1 MNAYRWRGID
11 PDTGTDYD
19 ADRFDRALEELYED
33 EDAQAEIASEFVEK
47 HGDLIGS
54 LLASNAGDAWTL
66 SAVAVLRKLAA
77 PMWDRMAKSKLE
89 EC

>member
-11 PDTGTDYD
+11 QDTGTDYD
-19 ADRFDRALEELYED
+19 AERFERALEELYED

-47 HGDLIGS
+47 HSDLIGA

-66 SAVAVLRKLAA
+66 SAVAELRKLAA